1 MPATKPEPDCR
12 RKPWLGPL
20 LAGMSLWAGCS
31 ADVPLNPSFPL
42 TLADA
47 RLALLDMEKHA
58 KTPARPIVVL
68 GGIYD
73 PGIAS
78 SGVARRLRRMV
89 DAEDMII
96 SISFFGCGTFDQCRA
111 QVIEKIQ
118 EAFPSDDPDVTTE
131 IDVIAISMGGLV
143 ARHAAAVKAEGGR
156 RLLIRR
162 LFTIST
168 PHRGAKLA
176 WLLTLDSRIKDM
188 KKGSPFLDKLDLA
201 WENADYEIHPYT
213 RLGDVIV
220 GPANTAPPGRHPWWA
235 ANIPGSFS
243 HLFAMF
249 DPRFLADIARRLR
262 SESPFTHEPP
272 APRP

>member
-1 MPATKPEPDCR
+1 MAATKPGPDCLR
-12 RKPWLGPL
+12 ALRLCLL
-20 LAGMSLWAGCS
+20 LAGMLLWAGCS

-42 TLADA
+42 TRADA
-47 RLALLDMEKHA
+47 RLALLDMAEHTK
-58 KTPARPIVVL
+58 KPARPIVVL

-78 SGVARRLRRMV
+78 SGVARRIRRMV
-89 DAEDMII
+89 DAEDLII
-96 SISFFGCGTFDQCRA
+96 SISFFGCGTFDECRA
-111 QVIEKIQ
+111 RVIEKVH
-118 EAFPSDDPDVTTE
+118 EAFPSDDPEVTTE

-156 RLLIRR
+156 RLQIRR
-162 LFTIST
+162 MFTIST

-176 WLLTLDSRIKDM
+176 WLLTFDSRIKDM
-188 KKGSPFLDKLDLA
+188 KKDSPFLNKLDLA
-201 WENADYEIHPYT
+201 WKNADYEIYPYT

-220 GPANTAPPGRHPWWA
+220 GPANTAPPGRHPWWV

-249 DPRFLADIARRLR
+249 DPRFLADIARHLR
-262 SESPFTHEPP
+262 SESPFTLNPP
-272 APRP
+272 TPLP

>member
-1 MPATKPEPDCR
+1 MAATKSGQDCLR
-12 RKPWLGPL
+12 ALCLSLPL
-20 LAGMSLWAGCS
+20 SGMLLWAGCS

-42 TLADA
+42 TRTDA
-47 RLALLDMEKHA
+47 RLALLEMEKDP

-78 SGVARRLRRMV
+78 SGVARRFQRMV
-89 DAEDMII
+89 DAEDLII
-96 SISFFGCGTFDQCRA
+96 SISFFGCGTFDECRA
-111 QVIEKIQ
+111 RVIEKVQ
-118 EAFPSDDPDVTTE
+118 EAFPSDNLDVTTE

-143 ARHAAAVKAEGGR
+143 ARLAADVKAEEGR
-156 RLLIRR
+156 RLQIRR

-176 WLLTLDSRIKDM
+176 WLLTIDSRIKDM
-188 KKGSPFLDKLDLA
+188 KKGSLFLNNLDLA
-201 WENADYEIHPYT
+201 WKNADYEIYPYT
-213 RLGDVIV
+213 RLGDAIV
-220 GPANTAPPGRHPWWA
+220 GPANTAPPGRHPWWV

-243 HLFAMF
+243 HIFAMF

-262 SESPFTHEPP
+262 SESPFTHNPP
-272 APRP
+272 APLP

>member
-1 MPATKPEPDCR
+1 MAATKPGPDCLR
-12 RKPWLGPL
+12 ALWLCLL

-47 RLALLDMEKHA
+47 RLALREMEKRP
-58 KTPARPIVVL
+58 KTPARPLVVL

-89 DAEDMII
+89 DAEDLII
-96 SISFFGCGTFDQCRA
+96 SISLFGCGTFDQCRA
-111 QVIEKIQ
+111 RVIEKVQ
-118 EAFPSDDPDVTTE
+118 EAFPSDDPDLTTE
-131 IDVIAISMGGLV
+131 VDVIAISMGGLV
-143 ARHAAAVKAEGGR
+143 ARHAAEVKAEGGR
-156 RLLIRR
+156 RLQIRR

-176 WLLTLDSRIKDM
+176 WLPIFDSRIKDM
-188 KKGSPFLDKLDLA
+188 KKDSAFLKKLDLA
-201 WENADYEIHPYT
+201 WENADYEIYPYT

-220 GPANTAPPGRHPWWA
+220 GPANTAPPGRHPWWT

-243 HLFAMF
+243 HLFTMF

-262 SESPFTHEPP
+262 SESPFTHDPP
-272 APRP
+272 APLP

>member
-1 MPATKPEPDCR
+1 MLP
-12 RKPWLGPL
+12 G
-20 LAGMSLWAGCS
+20 AGCS

-47 RLALLDMEKHA
+47 KLLLREMEKLP
-58 KTPARPIVVL
+58 KKPSRPIVVM

-78 SGVARRLRRMV
+78 SGIARRIRRVV
-89 DAEDMII
+89 DAEGLII
-96 SISFFGCGTFDQCRA
+96 SISFLGCWTFDQCRRR
-111 QVIEKIQ
+111 VIEKVQ

-143 ARHAAAVKAEGGR
+143 ARHAAELKAEGGR
-156 RLLIRR
+156 RLQIRR

-176 WLLTLDSRIKDM
+176 WLPTFDSRIRDM
-188 KKGSPFLDKLDLA
+188 KKGSPFLNKLDLA
-201 WENADYEIHPYT
+201 WKNADYEIYPYT
-213 RLGDVIV
+213 RLDDAIV
-220 GPANTAPPGRHPWWA
+220 GAANTAPPGRHPRWV

-243 HLFAMF
+243 HVFSMF
-249 DPRFLADIARRLR
+249 DPRFLADIAHRLR
-262 SESPFTHEPP
+262 SESPLTLSPP
-272 APRP
+272 TPLP